1 MSVITEVCQESW
13 AWRFARAWVM
23 EIEQE
28 LSRFYDPDA
37 EPGAG
42 WCIVL
47 RHAEDGS
54 REEWYLERRIAYRDR
69 HLGDIVVPRDKRTFT
84 TDLTSVPQLFT
95 WLVPRT
101 GTHLAAALV
110 HDALT
115 PPFGQDDEPDWV
127 VPPDA
132 VTQMQADRVF
142 RDAMADLGTPLIR
155 RWMVWSAVSIPTAWG
170 VSRLR
175 AGLGYASLLAIA
187 VLGWFAT
194 IDLFDQGEWL
204 PWMGEHKWYVE
215 LVFGGIGA
223 LVVPL
228 ILSMLWPIGLRKAG
242 AITGVALAA
251 LLHVTIAVGAVTF
264 IYQFAEYRLGV
275 WAPPKRGLKIV
286 LTVAA
291 LAAIAVTYWMFRHY

>member
-1 MSVITEVCQESW
+1 
-13 AWRFARAWVM
+13 M

-28 LSRFYDPDA
+28 LSRFYEPDA
-37 EPGAG
+37 EPGQR

-47 RHAEDGS
+47 RHADDET
-54 REEWYLERRIAYRDR
+54 REEWYLEKRLAYRDR

-84 TDLTSVPQLFT
+84 TDLTSVPQMFT

-115 PPFGQDDEPDWV
+115 PPFSQDGEPDWV
-127 VPPDA
+127 IPPNA
-132 VTQMQADRVF
+132 VTQLEADRVF

-155 RWMVWSAVSIPTAWG
+155 RWMVWSAVSIPTAWS
-170 VSRLR
+170 VSKVR
-175 AGLGYASLLAIA
+175 AGLGYLSLAAIA

-204 PWMGEHKWYVE
+204 PWMGKQRWYVE
-215 LVFGGIGA
+215 LATGGLGA
-223 LVVPL
+223 IVIPL
-228 ILSMLWPIGLRKAG
+228 ILSVLWPSGLRKAG
-242 AITGVALAA
+242 AIVGVALAA

-264 IYQFAEYRLGV
+264 VYQCAEYRQGV
-275 WAPPKRGLKIV
+275 WAPPKRWLKIL
-286 LTVAA
+286 LTVVAGAA
-291 LAAIAVTYWMFRHY
+291 TVLTYWMFRRYEG

>member
-1 MSVITEVCQESW
+1 
-13 AWRFARAWVM
+13 M

-37 EPGAG
+37 APGER
-42 WCIVL
+42 WRIVL
-47 RHAEDGS
+47 RHADDEA
-54 REEWYLERRIAYRDR
+54 REEWYLEHRLAYRDR
-69 HLGDIVVPRDKRTFT
+69 HLGDIVVPRDLRTFT

-115 PPFGQDDEPDWV
+115 PPFSQVGQPDWV
-127 VPPDA
+127 VPPDT
-132 VTQMQADRVF
+132 VTQLQADRVF

-155 RWMVWSAVSIPTAWG
+155 RWMVWSAVSIPTAWSLSK
-170 VSRLR
+170 SR
-175 AGLGYASLLAIA
+175 ASLGYASLVAIA

-204 PWMGEHKWYVE
+204 PWMGNRTWYVE
-215 LVFGGIGA
+215 LVTGGLGA

-228 ILSMLWPIGLRKAG
+228 LLSVLWPTGLRKAG

-275 WAPPKRGLKIV
+275 WAPPKRWLKIL
-286 LTVAA
+286 LTLAGLGAVA
-291 LAAIAVTYWMFRHY
+291 ITYWMFRHYESCNHCG

>member
-1 MSVITEVCQESW
+1 
-13 AWRFARAWVM
+13 M